1 MVCGI
6 KKEINTNLSYQQS
19 RAAVTNITI
28 ATRASN
34 LALWQAYHIRD
45 RIEATFPDVK
55 VSLNEI
61 TSRGD
66 KILDKPLALIGGK
79 GHFTKE
85 LEDEMLA
92 GNADLAVHSL
102 KDVPTYIPE
111 GLELVAITERQDQS
125 DVFLSHNYESL
136 ESLPQGAVVG
146 TTSLRRR
153 MQLLQQRPDLTI
165 RDLRGNVNTRLRKL
179 AEGQYDA
186 IILAY
191 IGLARLDLL
200 KDIPFVQKLTFMIP
214 PMGQAALGIEI
225 VSDNDKIREIAMSLN
240 HAPSQLCTKLERDF
254 VSAIGAGCSAPVA
267 VNAIIDDGLMR
278 IKALIGYPDASLTV
292 EKELIASLDDCEDL
306 GNILAQ
312 EMIDEDAIEIL
323 SKAEEMAFKDEMPER
338 L

>member
-1 MVCGI
+1 MEKLI
-6 KKEINTNLSYQQS
+6 
-19 RAAVTNITI
+19 I
-28 ATRASN
+28 ATRASQ
-34 LALWQAYHIRD
+34 LALWQAYFVKEHIEKRSPG
-45 RIEATFPDVK
+45 ITVE
-55 VSLNEI
+55 LNEI

-66 KILDKPLALIGGK
+66 KILDKPLALVGGK

-92 GNADLAVHSL
+92 GNAHLAVHSL
-102 KDVPTYIPE
+102 KDVPTFIPE
-111 GLELVAITERQDQS
+111 GLELAAITERQDQS
-125 DVFLSHNYESL
+125 DVYLSHRYASL
-136 ESLPQGAVVG
+136 EELPEGAVVG

-153 MQLLQQRPDLTI
+153 MQLLQKRPDLTV

-200 KDIPFVQKLTFMIP
+200 KDIPHVQRLEWMIP

-225 VSDNDKIREIAMSLN
+225 VADNDAVRKIAMSLDDPDT
-240 HAPSQLCTKLERDF
+240 HLCTDIEREF

-267 VNAIIDDGLMR
+267 VNARIVQAGIDLRAM
-278 IKALIGYPDASLTV
+278 LGYPDGT
-292 EKELIASLDDCEDL
+292 
-306 GNILAQ
+306 
-312 EMIDEDAIEIL
+312 EIL
-323 SKAEEMAFKDEMPER
+323 YEELLLPRPEAEGAGKRLAERMIADGALELLAEAEKIAFKDERPER